1 MNCNKPESNNARSIH
16 DEKNKRQKMV
26 ATQHLWYMTARID
39 TISPQNIKKESKVNL
54 LHPYIL
60 RRIRTLTQ
68 ISNSVKPPTPT
79 FLKPAPFQREADL
92 QPRSSYDY

>member
-1 MNCNKPESNNARSIH
+1 
-16 DEKNKRQKMV
+16 MV

-68 ISNSVKPPTPT
+68 ISNSVKPQHQHFWNLPHS
-79 FLKPAPFQREADL
+79 RERQIFNHAAAMTRKNL
-92 QPRSSYDY
+92 QILWNIC